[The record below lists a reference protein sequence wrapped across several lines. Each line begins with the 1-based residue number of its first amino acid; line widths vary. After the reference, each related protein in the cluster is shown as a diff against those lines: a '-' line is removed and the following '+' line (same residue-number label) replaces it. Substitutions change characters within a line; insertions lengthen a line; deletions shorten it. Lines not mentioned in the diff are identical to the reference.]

1 MKLRVPPVLQ
11 FFLCGA
17 LAMLVSHYLPSLS
30 YANSIL
36 KIPAYVIGLA
46 GILLLLM
53 AVAAFV
59 KARTT
64 VNPHRPE
71 TVSKLVTTG
80 LYRISR
86 NPMYLAMAILLIA
99 GATLLGNGAAFIG
112 PVVFVALI
120 TYLQIKPEEAILT
133 GQFGDAYTAYCQQTR
148 RWI

>member
-1 MKLRVPPVLQ
+1 MKLRIPPVLQ

-30 YANSIL
+30 YDSSIL

-64 VNPHRPE
+64 VNPHKPE
-71 TVSKLVTTG
+71 TASKLVTTG

-86 NPMYLAMAILLIA
+86 NPMYLALVMLLIA
-99 GATLLGNGAAFIG
+99 GAFLLGNWASFIG
-112 PVVFVALI
+112 PGVFVALI
-120 TYLQIKPEEAILT
+120 TYLQIKPEEEVLT
-133 GQFGDAYTAYCQQTR
+133 GQFGAAYTAYCQQTR